1 MWFLDNLAIHA
12 TPEADAWL
20 SKNPHIHFHFT
31 PVGSAWLNQVEI

>member
-20 SKNPHIHFHFT
+20 SKNPHIHFT
-31 PVGSAWLNQVEI
+31 PVGSSWLNQVEI